1 VHHIVSLH
9 KLASKVAHHIL
20 GLGLV
25 LGEER
30 KLPAPPPSTL
40 CDEPVLRTLFD
51 VPFCLHQPHIHVSG
65 NNSKDCNR
73 SGEALSIS
81 DLEGFTRIGAHTELN
96 TRLILVKPT
105 AEGFNEHKDML
116 QLFFFP

>member
-30 KLPAPPPSTL
+30 KLPAPPPSAL
-40 CDEPVLRTLFD
+40 CDESMLRTLFN
-51 VPFCLHQPHIHVSG
+51 VPFCLHQPHIHVNG
-65 NNSKDCNR
+65 NNSNDCNI

-81 DLEGFTRIGAHTELN
+81 DLEGFTKIGAHMKPN
-96 TRLILVKPT
+96 TRLILVILV
-105 AEGFNEHKDML
+105 EGFNEHKDL
-116 QLFFFP
+116 LL

>member
-1 VHHIVSLH
+1 MHHIVSLH

-30 KLPAPPPSTL
+30 KLPAPPL
-40 CDEPVLRTLFD
+40 Q
-51 VPFCLHQPHIHVSG
+51 PFVMSQCYKLSLMCLSAFTNPTYIVSG

-81 DLEGFTRIGAHTELN
+81 DLEGFTRIGAPAEPN
-96 TRLILVKPT
+96 TRLILVIL
-105 AEGFNEHKDML
+105 AEGFNEHKDLL

>member
-1 VHHIVSLH
+1 MLQ
-9 KLASKVAHHIL
+9 
-20 GLGLV
+20 
-25 LGEER
+25 
-30 KLPAPPPSTL
+30 
-40 CDEPVLRTLFD
+40 TLFD

-65 NNSKDCNR
+65 NNSKDCNK

-81 DLEGFTRIGAHTELN
+81 DLEGFTRIGAHTEPN

-105 AEGFNEHKDML
+105 AEGFNEHKDLL